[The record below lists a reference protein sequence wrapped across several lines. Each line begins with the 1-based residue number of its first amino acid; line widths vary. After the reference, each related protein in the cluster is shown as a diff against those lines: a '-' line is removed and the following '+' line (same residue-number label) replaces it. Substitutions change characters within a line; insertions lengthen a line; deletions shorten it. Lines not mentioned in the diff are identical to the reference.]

1 MFSIRDLKI
10 RTKLFLAFGIIA
22 ALLVAV
28 ALVGNNAVDQL
39 SREANGILSHEY
51 VLAEAFTNIG
61 TDTLNL
67 RRYEKDVFLNYE
79 DAAKREGYVR
89 KWKETHASLVETL
102 DQTDKQVVTSEDKDA
117 VRAIRL
123 DLGTYSTE
131 FERVLPQIDMG
142 LFKTSQEL
150 NKAEDPFKD
159 SVHRLEATAE
169 KAMTRHEKEMTAKAQ
184 QMQGFSQ
191 AVLRMVMVVTIASV
205 IAALVVAWRISR
217 GISVPL
223 LRVAEGM
230 RKMADGDLRDKV
242 DVSGKDELAEMGAA
256 YNRMVENLSQTIG
269 EVRTGA
275 NALASAAQQVSSTS
289 QGLSQGTS
297 EQASSVEETT
307 ASLEEL
313 SSSIEQNAD
322 NSRQTEQM
330 AMQSARD
337 ADESGQSVEK
347 TVEAMK
353 MIAERI
359 SIIEEIAYQT
369 NLLALNAAIEAA
381 RAGEHGRGFAVVATE
396 VRKLAE
402 RSQGAAKEINE
413 VAGGSVGVAIKS
425 GEQLKELVPAI
436 RKTAELVQEVAATS
450 REQASGVKQ
459 MNKAMTQVDQV
470 TQRNASAAEELSST
484 AEELASQAEALQ
496 QLVAFF
502 KVTGDEAVS
511 RHAPAAHF
519 MHPEPAPLAG
529 RAMKPAVALGQD
541 QHFKRF

>member
-1 MFSIRDLKI
+1 MPSIRDLKI
-10 RTKLFLAFGIIA
+10 RTKLFLAFGAIA
-22 ALLVAV
+22 TLLVAV
-28 ALVGNNAVDQL
+28 AVVSNNAVDQL
-39 SREANGILSHEY
+39 SREANSILSHEY
-51 VLAEAFTNIG
+51 ALAEGFTNIG
-61 TDTLNL
+61 VDALNL
-67 RRYEKDVFLNYE
+67 RRYEKDAFLQFE
-79 DAAKREGYVR
+79 DAGKREGYVR
-89 KWKETHASLVETL
+89 KWKETHASLVENL
-102 DQTDKQVVTSEDKDA
+102 DQIDKQLVISEDKEA
-117 VRAIRL
+117 VRSIRL
-123 DLGTYSTE
+123 DLGTYTTE

-142 LFKTSQEL
+142 LFKTAQEL
-150 NKAEDPFKD
+150 NKAGDAFRD
-159 SVHRLEATAE
+159 AIHRLEATAE
-169 KAMTRHEKEMTAKAQ
+169 KAMARHEKEMAAKAQ

-191 AVLRMVMVVTIASV
+191 AVLRMVLLVTIISV
-205 IAALVVAWRISR
+205 VAALVVAWRISR

-223 LRVAEGM
+223 LRVADGM
-230 RKMADGDLRDKV
+230 RKMAEGDLRDKV

-256 YNRMVENLSQTIG
+256 FNRMVENLSQTIG

-275 NALASAAQQVSSTS
+275 NALASAAAQVSSTS

-353 MIAERI
+353 TIAERI

-484 AEELASQAEALQ
+484 AEELSSQAEALQ

-502 KVTGDEAVS
+502 KVANEDAGP
-511 RHAPAAHF
+511 RPAPAAHYL
-519 MHPEPAPLAG
+519 HPETAPLA
-529 RAMKPAVALGQD
+529 RSLKPAVGFGQD

>member
-1 MFSIRDLKI
+1 MPSIRDLKI
-10 RTKLFLAFGIIA
+10 RTKLFLAFGAIA
-22 ALLVAV
+22 TLLVAV
-28 ALVGNNAVDQL
+28 AVVSNNAVDQL
-39 SREANGILSHEY
+39 SREANSILSHEY
-51 VLAEAFTNIG
+51 ALAEGFTNIG
-61 TDTLNL
+61 TDALNL
-67 RRYEKDVFLNYE
+67 RRYEKDAFLQFE
-79 DAAKREGYVR
+79 DAGKREGYVR
-89 KWKETHASLVETL
+89 KWKETHASLVENL
-102 DQTDKQVVTSEDKDA
+102 DQVDKQLVVSEDKEA
-117 VRAIRL
+117 VRSIRL

-142 LFKTSQEL
+142 LFKTAQEL
-150 NKAEDPFKD
+150 NKAAETYKD
-159 SVHRLEATAE
+159 AIHRLEATAE
-169 KAMTRHEKEMTAKAQ
+169 KAMTRHEKEMAAKAQ

-191 AVLRMVMVVTIASV
+191 AVLRMVLLVTIISV
-205 IAALVVAWRISR
+205 VAALVVAWRISR

-223 LRVAEGM
+223 LRVADGM
-230 RKMADGDLRDKV
+230 RKMAEGDLRDKV

-256 YNRMVENLSQTIG
+256 FNRMVENLSQTIG

-275 NALASAAQQVSSTS
+275 NALASAAAQVSSTS

-337 ADESGQSVEK
+337 ADESGQSVER

-353 MIAERI
+353 TIAERI

-402 RSQGAAKEINE
+402 RSQTAAKEINE
-413 VAGGSVGVAIKS
+413 VAGGSVGMAIKS

-484 AEELASQAEALQ
+484 AEELSSQAEALQ

-502 KVTGDEAVS
+502 KVANEDAGS
-511 RHAPAAHF
+511 RPAPAAHYL
-519 MHPEPAPLAG
+519 HPEPAPLAA
-529 RAMKPAVALGQD
+529 RSLKPAVGFGQD

>member
-1 MFSIRDLKI
+1 M
-10 RTKLFLAFGIIA
+10 
-22 ALLVAV
+22 
-28 ALVGNNAVDQL
+28 
-39 SREANGILSHEY
+39 
-51 VLAEAFTNIG
+51 
-61 TDTLNL
+61 
-67 RRYEKDVFLNYE
+67 FLNF
-79 DAAKREGYVR
+79 DDGAKREGYVR

-102 DQTDKQVVTSEDKDA
+102 DQADKRAETTEDKEA
-117 VRAIRL
+117 VRSIRL
-123 DLGTYSTE
+123 DLGTYATE
-131 FERVLPQIDMG
+131 FERILPQIDMG

-150 NKAEDPFKD
+150 NKAVDPYKD
-159 SVHRLEATAE
+159 AIHRLEATAE
-169 KAMTRHEKEMTAKAQ
+169 KAMVRHEKEMTEKAQ

-191 AVLRMVMVVTIASV
+191 TVLRTVLLVTIASV

-230 RKMADGDLRDKV
+230 RKMAEGDLRDKV

-256 YNRMVENLSQTIG
+256 FNRMVENLSQTIG

-353 MIAERI
+353 TIAERI

-402 RSQGAAKEINE
+402 RSQTAAKEINE
-413 VAGGSVGVAIKS
+413 VAGGSVGMAIKS

-502 KVTGDEAVS
+502 KVTGEEAAP
-511 RHAPAAHF
+511 RYAPAAHF
-519 MHPEPAPLAG
+519 MHPEPAPLPG
-529 RAMKPAVALGQD
+529 RGMKPAAGLGQD

>member
-1 MFSIRDLKI
+1 MLAIRDLKI
-10 RTKLFLAFGIIA
+10 KTQLFLGFGIIT
-22 ALLVAV
+22 ALLLVVAG
-28 ALVGNNAVDQL
+28 VGNNAVDQL
-39 SREANGILSHEY
+39 NRESKAILSHEY
-51 VLAEAFTNIG
+51 ALAELFTNIG
-61 TDTLNL
+61 GDTVLM
-67 RRYEKDVFLNYE
+67 RRCEKDVFLNF
-79 DAAKREGYVR
+79 DDRAKREEYAR
-89 KWKETHASLVETL
+89 KWKETHVSLIENL
-102 DQTDKQVVTSEDKDA
+102 DKADKLSDSNEDREA
-117 VRAIRL
+117 LRSIRL
-123 DLGTYSTE
+123 DAGNYATE
-131 FERVLPQIDMG
+131 FERILPQIDMG

-150 NKAEDPFKD
+150 NKAEDPYKD
-159 SVHRLEATAE
+159 SVRRLEAVAD
-169 KAMTRHEKEMTAKAQ
+169 KAMARHEKEMDAKSQ
-184 QMQGFSQ
+184 QMQGVSQ
-191 AVLRMVMVVTIASV
+191 NVLRIVMTVTIFSV
-205 IAALVVAWRISR
+205 IAAVVIAWRISMR
-217 GISVPL
+217 LSKPVSQ
-223 LRVAEGM
+223 VADAM
-230 RKMADGDLRDKV
+230 RKMAEGDLRNTV
-242 DVSGKDELAEMGAA
+242 DVSGSEELVLMGAA
-256 YNRMVENLSQTIG
+256 YNRMVENLAQTIG

-275 NALASAAQQVSSTS
+275 NALASAAAQVSSTS

-337 ADESGQSVEK
+337 ADESGQSVEQ

-353 MIAERI
+353 TIAERI

-402 RSQGAAKEINE
+402 RSQAAAKEINE

-459 MNKAMTQVDQV
+459 MNKAMNQVDQV

-484 AEELASQAEALQ
+484 AEELSSQAEALQ

-502 KVTGDEAVS
+502 KVSGEDAA
-511 RHAPAAHF
+511 APRAAMARFTHL
-519 MHPEPAPLAG
+519 EPAPLAA
-529 RAMKPAVALGQD
+529 RSLKPAVALGQD
-541 QHFKRF
+541 QNFKRF

>member
-1 MFSIRDLKI
+1 MPSIQDLKI
-10 RTKLFLAFGIIA
+10 RTKLFLAFGAIA
-22 ALLVAV
+22 TLLVAV
-28 ALVGNNAVDQL
+28 AVVGNNAVDQL
-39 SREANGILSHEY
+39 SRETNAILSHEY

-61 TDTLNL
+61 TDTLSL
-67 RRYEKDVFLNYE
+67 RRFEKDVFLNF
-79 DAAKREGYVR
+79 DDGAKREGYVR

-102 DQTDKQVVTSEDKDA
+102 DQADKRVEASEDKEA
-117 VRAIRL
+117 IRAIRL
-123 DLGTYSTE
+123 DLGTYATE
-131 FERVLPQIDMG
+131 FERILPQIDMG

-150 NKAEDPFKD
+150 NKAEEPYKD
-159 SVHRLEATAE
+159 TVHRLETAAD
-169 KAMTRHEKEMTAKAQ
+169 KAMTRHEKEMTGKAQ

-191 AVLRMVMVVTIASV
+191 TVLRTVLLVTIASV

-256 YNRMVENLSQTIG
+256 FNRMVENLSQTIG

-337 ADESGQSVEK
+337 ADDSGQSVEK

-353 MIAERI
+353 TIAERI

-402 RSQGAAKEINE
+402 RSQAAAKEINE

-459 MNKAMTQVDQV
+459 MNKAMSQVDQV

-502 KVTGDEAVS
+502 KMAGEDAFAHRAPVAH
-511 RHAPAAHF
+511 HARL
-519 MHPEPAPLAG
+519 EPAPSTFRPAKSAG
-529 RAMKPAVALGQD
+529 SLEHD
-541 QHFKRF
+541 HNFKRF

>member
-1 MFSIRDLKI
+1 MFSVQNLKI
-10 RTKLFLAFGIIA
+10 KTQMFLGGGVVSVM
-22 ALLVAV
+22 LLMLAW
-28 ALVGNNAVDQL
+28 VGNSSVDQISRGANTTFTYDYALAELFMDMGRNAVL
-39 SREANGILSHEY
+39 M
-51 VLAEAFTNIG
+51 
-61 TDTLNL
+61 
-67 RRYEKDVFLNYE
+67 RRWEKDVFLNFDDKARRDEY
-79 DAAKREGYVR
+79 AR
-89 KWKETHASLVETL
+89 KWKETQAALVETV
-102 DQTDKQVVTSEDKDA
+102 DRAEKVSTASEDRDA
-117 VRAIRL
+117 IRSIRL
-123 DLGTYSTE
+123 DITSYGSE
-131 FERVLPQIDMG
+131 FEKLIPQIDMG

-150 NKAEDPFKD
+150 NKAADPYREA
-159 SVHRLEATAE
+159 SRRLEAASE
-169 KAMTRHEKEMTAKAQ
+169 KAVIRHEKEMHENIR
-184 QMQGFSQ
+184 QMQDTS
-191 AVLRMVMVVTIASV
+191 LRMTRLMLGITLVSL
-205 IAALVVAWRISR
+205 IAAMAIVWRISMRLSR
-217 GISVPL
+217 GVSI
-223 LRVAEGM
+223 VADAIG
-230 RKMADGDLRDKV
+230 KMADGDLRNSV
-242 DVSGKDELAEMGAA
+242 EVSGAEELKEMGAA

-502 KVTGDEAVS
+502 KVTGDEAVA
-511 RHAPAAHF
+511 RHAPAAPF
-519 MHPEPAPLAG
+519 MRPEPAPLAG
-529 RAMKPAVALGQD
+529 RAMKPAVGLDQD

>member
-39 SREANGILSHEY
+39 SREANNILSHEY

-67 RRYEKDVFLNYE
+67 RRYEKDVFLNFE

-89 KWKETHASLVETL
+89 KWKETHASLVENL
-102 DQTDKQVVTSEDKDA
+102 DQIEKRLETSEDKDA

-159 SVHRLEATAE
+159 AVHRLEATAE
-169 KAMTRHEKEMTAKAQ
+169 KAMVRHEKEMTAKAQ

-191 AVLRMVMVVTIASV
+191 TVLRMVMVVTIASV
-205 IAALVVAWRISR
+205 VAALVVAWRISR

-256 YNRMVENLSQTIG
+256 FNRMVENLSQTIG

-502 KVTGDEAVS
+502 KVTGDEAVA
-511 RHAPAAHF
+511 RHAPAVPF
-519 MHPEPAPLAG
+519 MRPEPAPLAG
-529 RAMKPAVALGQD
+529 RAMKPAVGLGQD